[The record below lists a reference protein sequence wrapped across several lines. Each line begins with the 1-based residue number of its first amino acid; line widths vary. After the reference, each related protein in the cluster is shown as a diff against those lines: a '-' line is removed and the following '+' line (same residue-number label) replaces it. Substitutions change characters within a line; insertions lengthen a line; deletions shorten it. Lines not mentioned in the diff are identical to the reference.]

1 MKFKLS
7 EIFNLQMGKTPSRH
21 NSMYWND
28 GNREWISISDISG
41 SKYISNTKEKITE
54 KAIQDSGI
62 KKIPAN
68 TVIMSFKLSIGKVAI
83 TSKEM
88 YSNEAIMAFI
98 DKKKVKLLPEYV
110 YYLLMGVKWDQ
121 NTNKAVMGKTLNKS
135 TISQIIVDVDD
146 YEIQKQKAEA
156 LDFASKQLDIRNKEI
171 HRLDTLVKARFVEMF
186 GDPCCNQLNWKCK
199 KLNEITSKIGSG
211 ATPKGGKESYVVN
224 GVSFVR
230 SLNVYDGNFVYKNL
244 AHLTQEQASQLQNVT
259 LEKDDVLIN
268 ITGASVA
275 RSCIVPN
282 DILPARVNQHVSILR
297 PNLENV
303 NPVFLN
309 QLLISYNFKNKL
321 LNLGS
326 AGGATRQAIT
336 KQQLEDLEIIL
347 PPIELQNQF
356 ASFVQQV
363 DKSKVVVKKISK
375 FHTISQEMCVND

>member
-7 EIFNLQMGKTPSRH
+7 EIFDLQIGKTPSRH

-28 GNREWISISDISG
+28 GNREWISISDISD

-98 DKKKVKLLPEYV
+98 DKKRIKLLPEYV

-156 LDFASKQLDIRNKEI
+156 LDSASKQLDIRNKEI
-171 HRLDTLVKARFVEMF
+171 HKLDTLVKARFVEMF

-259 LEKDDVLIN
+259 LKKDDVLIN

-356 ASFVQQV
+356 ALFVHQV
-363 DKSKVVVKKISK
+363 DKSKVA
-375 FHTISQEMCVND
+375 

>member
-1 MKFKLS
+1 MEYELLKDIAKITMGQSPSSSSYNENGDGLPFFQGNADFGEVYPTVRIWCNNVKKVAHKDDILVSVRAPIGAVNMANHDCCIGRGLAAITVNKPEDREYIFRLLKAQNKKL
-7 EIFNLQMGKTPSRH
+7 NQMGT
-21 NSMYWND
+21 
-28 GNREWISISDISG
+28 G
-41 SKYISNTKEKITE
+41 STFKAIGKKVLENIQVPILSKNEKIRAMQILKRIE
-54 KAIQDSGI
+54 SLVGAR
-62 KKIPAN
+62 
-68 TVIMSFKLSIGKVAI
+68 
-83 TSKEM
+83 
-88 YSNEAIMAFI
+88 
-98 DKKKVKLLPEYV
+98 
-110 YYLLMGVKWDQ
+110 
-121 NTNKAVMGKTLNKS
+121 KS
-135 TISQIIVDVDD
+135 Q
-146 YEIQKQKAEA
+146 
-156 LDFASKQLDIRNKEI
+156 LFQLDAF
-171 HRLDTLVKARFVEMF
+171 VKARFVEMF
-186 GDPCCNQLNWKCK
+186 GDPCCNQLNWNCK
-199 KLNEITSKIGSG
+199 KLSEITSKIGSG

-309 QLLISYNFKNKL
+309 KLLISYNFKNKL

-356 ASFVQQV
+356 ESFVHQV
-363 DKSKVVVKKISK
+363 DKSKVAIQKSLDETQLL
-375 FHTISQEMCVND
+375 FDSLMQEYFS

>member
-1 MKFKLS
+1 MTKLVNLEDCCKILDS
-7 EIFNLQMGKTPSRH
+7 QRIPITANNRIEGPYPYYGANGIQDYVAGYIFDDELVLLAE
-21 NSMYWND
+21 D
-28 GNREWISISDISG
+28 GGNFG
-41 SKYISNTKEKITE
+41 SKDRPIAYRVSGKCWVNNHAHVLKPKSGLDVDYLCYSLAFYDTSNLVNGATRKKLTQSAMRKMKIPLPPLN
-54 KAIQDSGI
+54 IQIKIVDTI
-62 KKIPAN
+62 KKVRSI
-68 TVIMSFKLSIGKVAI
+68 ISFRQS
-83 TSKEM
+83 
-88 YSNEAIMAFI
+88 
-98 DKKKVKLLPEYV
+98 
-110 YYLLMGVKWDQ
+110 
-121 NTNKAVMGKTLNKS
+121 
-135 TISQIIVDVDD
+135 
-146 YEIQKQKAEA
+146 
-156 LDFASKQLDIRNKEI
+156 QLDK
-171 HRLDTLVKARFVEMF
+171 LDTLVKARFVEMF

-244 AHLTQEQASQLQNVT
+244 AHLTQVQASQLQNVT
-259 LEKDDVLIN
+259 LEKNDVLIN

-356 ASFVQQV
+356 TSFVQQV
-363 DKSKVVVKKISK
+363 DKSKVA
-375 FHTISQEMCVND
+375 

>member
-1 MKFKLS
+1 M
-7 EIFNLQMGKTPSRH
+7 
-21 NSMYWND
+21 
-28 GNREWISISDISG
+28 
-41 SKYISNTKEKITE
+41 
-54 KAIQDSGI
+54 
-62 KKIPAN
+62 
-68 TVIMSFKLSIGKVAI
+68 
-83 TSKEM
+83 
-88 YSNEAIMAFI
+88 
-98 DKKKVKLLPEYV
+98 
-110 YYLLMGVKWDQ
+110 
-121 NTNKAVMGKTLNKS
+121 
-135 TISQIIVDVDD
+135 
-146 YEIQKQKAEA
+146 
-156 LDFASKQLDIRNKEI
+156 
-171 HRLDTLVKARFVEMF
+171 
-186 GDPCCNQLNWKCK
+186 
-199 KLNEITSKIGSG
+199 
-211 ATPKGGKESYVVN
+211 
-224 GVSFVR
+224 
-230 SLNVYDGNFVYKNL
+230 

-259 LEKDDVLIN
+259 LKKDDVLSN

-363 DKSKVVVKKISK
+363 DKSKVA
-375 FHTISQEMCVND
+375 

>member
-1 MKFKLS
+1 M
-7 EIFNLQMGKTPSRH
+7 EYKTSTLGEVCVFFSGSGFPKK
-21 NSMYWND
+21 YQ
-28 GNREWISISDISG
+28 GNKEGEYPFYKVSDISRTIQQG
-41 SKYISNTKEKITE
+41 NTILNRAENYVNSDVIQ
-54 KAIQDSGI
+54 AIKGNI
-62 KKIPAN
+62 LPEN
-68 TVIMSFKLSIGKVAI
+68 TVVFAKIGEALKLNRRALTCKPCLVD
-83 TSKEM
+83 
-88 YSNEAIMAFI
+88 NN
-98 DKKKVKLLPEYV
+98 V
-110 YYLLMGVKWDQ
+110 MGVKPKQEILLTEYFFYFMKNID
-121 NTNKAVMGKTLNKS
+121 MGKFSESTAVPSVRKSRLEKIKINIPSLDEQKKILNILNSLNK
-135 TISQIIVDVDD
+135 IL
-146 YEIQKQKAEA
+146 K
-156 LDFASKQLDIRNKEI
+156 SKQEI
-171 HRLDTLVKARFVEMF
+171 LLKLDTLIKARFVEMF

-211 ATPKGGKESYVVN
+211 ATPKGGKESYVVK

-259 LEKDDVLIN
+259 LKKDDVLIN

-347 PPIELQNQF
+347 PPVELQNQF
-356 ASFVQQV
+356 ALFVQQV
-363 DKSKVVVKKISK
+363 DKSKVA
-375 FHTISQEMCVND
+375 